1 MLHGQ
6 ANRHTTKRTTTAK
19 SFVRENL
26 SSETKLDRAYKMA
39 QIIALLAMPL
49 VVGLI
54 GWWTQKSIT
63 ETAAQ
68 KDYVQLAIGLLKEP
82 ASSENAEL
90 RKWATDMT
98 RKFSPVPFSD
108 KATVQLSRSAVAM
121 LSTNPLLSP
130 ALQRRPECTSV
141 PLDSVPDELRAS
153 IADLESACRKN
164 YRDLFWLQIYL
175 GMVFKPDRANDDS
188 PHR

>member
-1 MLHGQ
+1 M
-6 ANRHTTKRTTTAK
+6 
-19 SFVRENL
+19 
-26 SSETKLDRAYKMA
+26 SSETKLDRLYKMA
-39 QIIALLAMPL
+39 QIIALLAMPI

-54 GWWTQKSIT
+54 GWWTQKSLT

-108 KATVQLSRSAVAM
+108 EATVQLSRAAVSM
-121 LSTNPLLSP
+121 LATNPLLSP
-130 ALQRRPECTSV
+130 ALQQRPECTSV
-141 PLDSVPDELRAS
+141 PLDSVPNELRSS

-164 YRDLFWLQIYL
+164 YQDLFWLQIYL
-175 GMVFKPDRANDDS
+175 GMVFKPDKMNDDS
-188 PHR
+188 PRR